1 MRGRINPVLELL
13 AVCIILH
20 GSIDVDGLEVLPES
34 GGESLCYVKRVV
46 SRFGGGYP
54 RSPCA

>member
-1 MRGRINPVLELL
+1 
-13 AVCIILH
+13 VCVIFH
-20 GSIDVDGLEVLPES
+20 GSIDVDGLEVLPVS
-34 GGESLCYVKRVV
+34 CGESLCYVKRVV